1 MSRDADAI
9 VPAPLPDLTA
19 ARIVAAATWRELLR
33 RRRLLSLGVLLLLP
47 VLLLVA
53 VSLWY
58 PGEAPAGLLL
68 ALLAGEIY
76 IPFLLPIVAM
86 ALGAPA
92 ISEPIAEGTLVY
104 FWTRPLNRP
113 ALYLGRILA
122 AALVACAMVLLSQ
135 AAVFATLLS
144 ADFGGVD
151 LALVRLHAEMTV
163 VTLLGAVGYTA
174 LFGCFGA
181 GFKRPLVPAILFA
194 FGWEPLVANIPQRI
208 QEWTLRFHLRNLV
221 HWPAEQT
228 TDIRGF
234 LETLLNRALSRDPVP
249 VWHSILVLVLVIAV
263 STAAGV
269 VLLRRRQL
277 DRQG

>member
-1 MSRDADAI
+1 MNRAKTAA
-9 VPAPLPDLTA
+9 VPAPLPDL
-19 ARIVAAATWRELLR
+19 VAAGAVATATWRELAR
-33 RRRLLSLGVLLLLP
+33 RRRLLSLGLLLLLP
-47 VLLLVA
+47 VVLLVA
-53 VSLWY
+53 VRLWY

-92 ISEPIAEGTLVY
+92 VSEPIAEGTLVY

-122 AALVACAMVLLSQ
+122 AALVACVMVLLSQ
-135 AAVFATLLS
+135 TAVFATLLF
-144 ADFGGVD
+144 AGFTNID
-151 LALVRLHAEMTV
+151 LAVMRMHVEMTV
-163 VTLLGAVGYTA
+163 VTLLGTVAYTA

-181 GFKRPLVPAILFA
+181 GFKKPLAPAILLA
-194 FGWEPLVANIPQRI
+194 FGWEPMVANIPQRI

-221 HWPAEQT
+221 HWPAQET
-228 TDIRGF
+228 ADLRGI
-234 LETLLNRALSRDPVP
+234 LETLLNRALSREPVP
-249 VWHSILVLVLVIAV
+249 AWQSVLVLVSVVGLA
-263 STAAGV
+263 TLAGV
-269 VLLRRRQL
+269 MLLRRREL